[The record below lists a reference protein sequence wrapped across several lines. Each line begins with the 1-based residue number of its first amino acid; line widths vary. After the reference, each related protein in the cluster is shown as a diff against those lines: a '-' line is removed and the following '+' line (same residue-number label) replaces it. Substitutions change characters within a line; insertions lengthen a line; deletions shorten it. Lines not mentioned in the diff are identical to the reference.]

1 MPEGTEAKQTISVL
15 VYGRN
20 DSHGY
25 NLPRRAAT
33 SLNAMALVLDDRDEI
48 LFVDAN
54 GPDTFPTFL
63 ESISD
68 TLTERAR
75 AMVRIIR
82 VRPSEYRRW
91 TPQAKLP
98 VHEPFCRNVG
108 LRRVQDGTR
117 WILSMNTDIVP
128 VFHGSTDFASL
139 RARLVP
145 GHLHVAPRVELPE
158 AFWEILDRRDPHA
171 VIESCRDWGRS
182 ARLDVVVD
190 TGEIS
195 LHDGPGDFQLFP
207 LELGLKLQG
216 FDESIVGGWHV
227 DGNFCARCRLQTGWN
242 ESLANALFAFHLDHN
257 RQATRIHRN
266 RHISETPAMLI
277 HGIRE
282 AVAEHQRNRWGA
294 PGAGFEEFHLPQPG
308 SFRFGAP
315 AASASESPL
324 RQQMHEDSFN
334 HGVAT
339 DADTVYPHLASHVA
353 TFGAGTRL
361 AYLGANP
368 RMVELLGGFAAM
380 RAMHLRTA
388 SERDRDDDRP
398 FAETA
403 SEADILIVDAWS
415 ADLWT
420 QDLPKD
426 LRRAAGP
433 LGARCRWID
442 RLLSDIH
449 RRIHPKGDK
458 GPLVLFVS
466 AQHTWLDLD
475 VHRSFDITLA
485 PWGSRVRPARAR
497 PRESESMGFLRRVW
511 ARRRR

>member
-117 WILSMNTDIVP
+117 WILSMNTDIIP

-227 DGNFCARCRLQTGWN
+227 DGNFCARSRLETGGN
-242 ESLANALFAFHLDHN
+242 VSLAESLFAYHLDHN
-257 RQATRIHRN
+257 RMATHIHRN
-266 RHISETPAMLI
+266 RHASETPEMLMHGVRQAM
-277 HGIRE
+277 
-282 AVAEHQRNRWGA
+282 ADHQRDTWGA
-294 PGAGFEEFHLPQPG
+294 PGAEFEEFRIPQPG

-315 AASASESPL
+315 TASASDAPL
-324 RQQMHEDSFN
+324 RQRLHDDAFN
-334 HGVAT
+334 HGLGT
-339 DADTVYPHLASHVA
+339 DSDTVFPHLASHLS
-353 TFGAGTRL
+353 TFGKETRL
-361 AYLGANP
+361 AYLGASR
-368 RMVELLGGFAAM
+368 RMAELLDGFAATRGM
-380 RAMHLRTA
+380 ILRCANEDRREDA
-388 SERDRDDDRP
+388 SA
-398 FAETA
+398 FV
-403 SEADILIVDAWS
+403 ADATKADVLIVDAWS
-415 ADLWT
+415 ADLWA
-420 QDLPKD
+420 DGLPRD
-426 LRRAAGP
+426 PRLEAGA
-433 LGARCRWID
+433 LGVRCRWID
-442 RLLSDIH
+442 DLLARIH
-449 RRIHPKGDK
+449 RRIFPRAGK

-475 VHRSFDITLA
+475 VHRFFDITLA
-485 PWGSRVRPARAR
+485 PWGARVRPARAR
-497 PRESESMGFLRRVW
+497 PPESPLMGFLRRKW